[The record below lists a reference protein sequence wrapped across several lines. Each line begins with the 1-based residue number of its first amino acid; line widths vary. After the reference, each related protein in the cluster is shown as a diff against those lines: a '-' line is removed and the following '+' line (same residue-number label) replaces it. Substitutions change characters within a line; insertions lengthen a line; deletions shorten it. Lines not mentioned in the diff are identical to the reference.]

1 MDKTI
6 LMLFND
12 LDYYTANIPEYE
24 KKRKKVARRHDVF
37 WNRLKELD
45 KSLLPEMEKI
55 LDEQMECDWLEVSEA
70 FCNGFRLGARLMLD
84 VMSEK

>member
-1 MDKTI
+1 MDKAI
-6 LMLFND
+6 LMLFNE
-12 LDYYTANIPEYE
+12 LDYYTANIPEHE
-24 KKRKKVARRHDVF
+24 KKRKTAARRHDVF

-55 LDEQMECDWLEVSEA
+55 LDEQMECDWLEVPEA
-70 FCNGFRLGARLMLD
+70 FCNGFRLGARIMLD